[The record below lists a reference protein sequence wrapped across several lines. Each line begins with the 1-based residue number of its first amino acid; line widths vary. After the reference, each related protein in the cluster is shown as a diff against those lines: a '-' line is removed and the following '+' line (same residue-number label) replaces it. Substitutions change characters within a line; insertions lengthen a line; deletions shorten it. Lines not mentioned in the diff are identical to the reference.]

1 MYIDR
6 TKYRKLMEEYF
17 SCNGEENLQ
26 DWKDFILK
34 YKAEGKL
41 ELLWGS
47 VLYGHLGSKVR
58 NWMRE
63 SAKWIDEEFK
73 NFGDSWY
80 AEFEDYSWDI
90 FKEIVD
96 YWEATNKK

>member
-1 MYIDR
+1 MLLDR

-17 SCNGEENLQ
+17 SYNGEENLQ

-34 YKAEGKL
+34 HKAEGNL

-47 VLYGHLGSKVR
+47 ALYGRLGSNVR

-73 NFGDSWY
+73 NFGDNWY
-80 AEFEDYSWDI
+80 SEFEDY
-90 FKEIVD
+90 
-96 YWEATNKK
+96 T